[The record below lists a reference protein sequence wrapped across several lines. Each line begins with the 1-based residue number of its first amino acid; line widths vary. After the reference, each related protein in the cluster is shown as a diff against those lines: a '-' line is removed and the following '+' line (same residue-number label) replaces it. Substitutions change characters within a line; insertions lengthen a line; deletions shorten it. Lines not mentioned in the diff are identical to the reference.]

1 VEVQGIGGDRFGFFV
16 GQDVGVGIG
25 LRVKDMVVLFY
36 TVWVDELFGSIGDRF
51 YFICDL
57 LLQL

>member
-1 VEVQGIGGDRFGFFV
+1 V

-51 YFICDL
+51 YFVCDL

>member
-1 VEVQGIGGDRFGFFV
+1 MEVEGISCNRFGFFV

-25 LRVKDMVVLFY
+25 LRVKDMVVLFC
-36 TVWVDELFGSIGDRF
+36 TVGVDELFGSIGDRF
-51 YFICDL
+51 YFVCDL